1 MIKVALIGAGRIG
14 QVHSANIVAHP
25 ESRLVAIVD
34 AFPEAALSLSE
45 KTGAPVKTLEE
56 VMADPGIDAV
66 VIGSATDTHA
76 DFIEL
81 AARSGKAIFCEKPV
95 DLSLARVQACLK
107 VVEECRVPLLVG
119 FNRRFDPNFAAVR
132 NRYQQGQIGKA
143 ESVLIVSRDPSPP
156 PVSYIQ
162 RSGGLFRDMT
172 IHDFDMAC
180 YLVDEPVV
188 AVTARGSCVVDP
200 AIGEAGDI
208 DTAVVTLEFASGAL
222 GTIVN
227 TRRSGFGYDQR
238 IELLG
243 AEGMLRA
250 ENQLENTVQLANDQ
264 GTGQANPQYFFLERY
279 SAAYKAEWAHFV
291 DVALGRAQCLSG
303 GKEGEQALRLADA
316 AVESW
321 TTGKTV
327 RL

>member
-1 MIKVALIGAGRIG
+1 MINVALIGAGRIG

-56 VMADPGIDAV
+56 VMADKSIDAV

-95 DLSLARVQACLK
+95 DLSLERVQACLK
-107 VVEECRVPLLVG
+107 VVEECQVPLLVG

-143 ESVLIVSRDPSPP
+143 ESLLIVSRDPAQP
-156 PVSYIQ
+156 PVSYVQ

-180 YLVDEPVV
+180 YLMDEPVV
-188 AVTARGSCVVDP
+188 AVTARGSSVVDP

-227 TRRSGFGYDQR
+227 TRRSGYGYDQR

-243 AEGMLRA
+243 SEGMLKA
-250 ENQLENTVQLANDQ
+250 ENQIENTVVLSNGQ
-264 GTGQANPQYFFLERY
+264 GTSVANPQYFFLERY
-279 SAAYKAEWAHFV
+279 SAAYRAEWQHFIEV
-291 DVALGRAQCLSG
+291 VSGRAQCLSG
-303 GKEGEQALRLADA
+303 AREGEQALRLADA
-316 AVESW
+316 AVESY
-321 TTGKTV
+321 TSGQTV

>member
-1 MIKVALIGAGRIG
+1 MINVALIGAGRIG
-14 QVHSANIVAHP
+14 QVHSANILAHP
-25 ESRLVAIVD
+25 ESRLAAIVD
-34 AFPEAALSLSE
+34 AFPEVAQSLSE

-56 VMADPGIDAV
+56 VMADNSIDAV

-95 DLSLARVQACLK
+95 DLSLERVQACLK
-107 VVEECRVPLLVG
+107 VVEECKVPLLVG

-208 DTAVVTLEFASGAL
+208 DTATITLEFASGAL

-243 AEGMLRA
+243 AEGLLRA
-250 ENQLENTVQLANDQ
+250 ENQLENTVLLANGQ
-264 GTGQANPQYFFLERY
+264 GASVANPQYFFLERY
-279 SAAYKAEWAHFV
+279 SAAFRAEWAHFV
-291 DVALGRAQCLSG
+291 DVALGRVECLSG

-316 AVESW
+316 ALESY

>member
-1 MIKVALIGAGRIG
+1 MINVALIGAGRIG

-250 ENQLENTVQLANDQ
+250 ENQLENTVQLANEQ
-264 GTGQANPQYFFLERY
+264 GTAVANPQYFFLERY
-279 SAAYKAEWAHFV
+279 HAAYKAEWAHFV
-291 DVALGRAQCLSG
+291 DVALGRTQCLSG